1 MFILEKKNNILNL
14 FRGILIIIFAL
25 FWIYFSY
32 NKTAH
37 FREAGDYI
45 MGYIFPIMGIVF
57 ILMGVLE
64 INSYL
69 KPKKKKIKR
78 NQIFDDE
85 SEKTFS
91 RGKNNRERFE
101 FSHQEFRDNIN
112 NLSSNL
118 EKDISS
124 KKYSFDRKEDS
135 SFDYDDFITKDKS
148 FNKEQYANIE
158 DDFSIGKDPSETKYF
173 RPSKKQYKYCPYC
186 GYHLEKAFKY
196 CPECGEKLK

>member
-1 MFILEKKNNILNL
+1 
-14 FRGILIIIFAL
+14 
-25 FWIYFSY
+25 
-32 NKTAH
+32 
-37 FREAGDYI
+37 

-69 KPKKKKIKR
+69 KIKKKKIKR

-91 RGKNNRERFE
+91 RGKSNRGRFE
-101 FSHQEFRDNIN
+101 FSHQEFRDNID

-135 SFDYDDFITKDKS
+135 SFDYDDFIINDKS
-148 FNKEQYANIE
+148 FNKDQYSNRE
-158 DDFSIGKDPSETKYF
+158 DEFSIEKDPSETRYS
-173 RPSKKQYKYCPYC
+173 RPNKKQYKYCPYC